1 MSEDYARPYRV
12 SLMSKSNV
20 TPDDHLDVKYE
31 FKTYK
36 EATDKYL
43 ELVLSRSEYRTLIE
57 GQDILTMTHLGHE
70 HGLVKIMKSIVI
82 HSI

>member
-1 MSEDYARPYRV
+1 MSTEISRPYRV
-12 SLMSKSNV
+12 SLMSKSNI
-20 TPDDHLDVKYE
+20 TPDDHLDVKYDFE
-31 FKTYK
+31 TYK

-43 ELVLSRSEYRTLIE
+43 EIVLSRSEFRTLIE

-70 HGLVKIMKSIVI
+70 HGLVKIMKTIVI